1 MKNIYNW
8 RELVGRAATV
18 EGAKR
23 VLKRKLSL
31 SDKATLHVWE
41 RSPEICEMN
50 DLAPGFTYSVSWGSK

>member
-1 MKNIYNW
+1 MKNIYHW

-31 SDKATLHVWE
+31 SDQATLHVWE

-50 DLAPGFTYSVSWGSK
+50 DLKPGFTYSVSWGEK